1 MPLGVENDVTIN
13 VWDTSKVNGHSSTA
27 RVQVAWRI
35 GYCVAV
41 VVIALMGGAEPAHAD
56 YNNPIVPADC
66 DTYANKYPFMARK
79 RALDQR
85 IRQCLAEPG
94 QGKWVS
100 IPACGHPG
108 AQRCA
113 PLEGQRCQLEKQMRG
128 VREMCMVKLQAFEA
142 KARARKIAE
151 QQAERERKRAEE
163 EAMAARRDF
172 RNEAIRNTVTPG
184 AIDRDLKPGGN
195 LAQALNAG
203 RIVAGKFAGLQLTKP
218 GALHLSAALSAESL
232 RIAQAIQT
240 TALEQFRESMAQFAK
255 DNPSFEA
262 NFGKPTPGRLQALN
276 AQLDQLRAL
285 EGQVK
290 HAAAALQYGLPV
302 GGESAVVGK
311 DAGRLTQIAL
321 AMADGTLKTPL
332 FDTPASEAMTVIE
345 RHREIERRR
354 AERREKDPDLFK
366 QASSGFSAR
375 RRFYRLA
382 LAHVI
387 KENMQKRQE
396 IQRKPI
402 ERETVKRRSSD
413 ALAFIIRKPPCVHVS
428 DHGQSYRFVSKCRRI
443 ITVNYF
449 GSNCRYRKMFFVSYH
464 PSSPTAVFDTIRKPC
479 KISIVQDP

>member
-1 MPLGVENDVTIN
+1 MTII
-13 VWDTSKVNGHSSTA
+13 VPDSSKVNGHTSTVW
-27 RVQVAWRI
+27 VQASRRMAC
-35 GYCVAV
+35 CVVLA
-41 VVIALMGGAEPAHAD
+41 VIALMGGAGPVHAD
-56 YNNPIVPADC
+56 YNNPTSPADC

-85 IRQCLAEPG
+85 IRQCLAEPN

-100 IPACGHPG
+100 IPTCGHPG

-142 KARARKIAE
+142 RARARRIAE
-151 QQAERERKRAEE
+151 EQAERERKRAEQ

-172 RNEAIRNTVTPG
+172 RNQTIRTTVAPG
-184 AIDRDLKPGGN
+184 AIDKDLKPGGN

-262 NFGKPTPGRLQALN
+262 NFGKPMPGRLQALN

-290 HAAAALQYGLPV
+290 HAAAALEHGLPV

-311 DAGRLTQIAL
+311 DAEQLTQIAQ

-354 AERREKDPDLFK
+354 AERREKDADVFK
-366 QASSGFSAR
+366 QASNGFSGR

-387 KENMQKRQE
+387 EENMQKKE
-396 IQRKPI
+396 KVQREQK
-402 ERETVKRRSSD
+402 EREIAKRRSSN
-413 ALAFIIRKPPCVHVS
+413 ALAFVIKKPPCVHVS
-428 DHGQSYRFVSKCRRI
+428 DHGQSYRFVSKCRKI
-443 ITVNYF
+443 ITVQYF
-449 GSNCRYRKMFFVSYH
+449 GSNCRSRKLFFESYH
-464 PSSPTAVFDTIRKPC
+464 PPRPASFDTVRKPC